1 MIEMIALNFFSND
14 LESLGY
20 FVKIPSTAVEEEAD
34 SSINASQSSGS
45 FKYGFVSF
53 NDFLGMFLLY
63 YRRQRK
69 SQEK

>member
-1 MIEMIALNFFSND
+1 MEIIALNFFFND

-45 FKYGFVSF
+45 FK
-53 NDFLGMFLLY
+53 
-63 YRRQRK
+63 
-69 SQEK
+69 